1 MMTMA
6 VMNGHTA
13 GGTTIRKSSVIR
25 RTFLPAF
32 LKKAAVFLRG
42 CLKTGSETRGV
53 GPVNETEELF
63 HRARCMGWA
72 AAGNLS
78 SRFIY

>member
-6 VMNGHTA
+6 VMNMNTVNGMAISRTGRSAFSAKLTA
-13 GGTTIRKSSVIR
+13 FFRKALHRGT
-25 RTFLPAF
+25 
-32 LKKAAVFLRG
+32 
-42 CLKTGSETRGV
+42 ETRGFS
-53 GPVNETEELF
+53 PVNETEELF
-63 HRARCMGWA
+63 HQARCMGWA